1 MLNFHSRIKFFALG
15 IPIAFL
21 SMDLSFFFICSAF
34 KQCFLLITWTR
45 TFWSFFPGWQQTSFS
60 FKVIM
65 TSIAFSIST
74 TFSSS
79 SFSLTD
85 WGIPEISALFLRLYW
100 FTLLFWISKSI
111 ILLSKTFTLVL
122 RRLFSSLRF
131 FIVMSFRLITSP
143 FELVIFYIKL
153 DSVLERADRMSGRSA
168 LIASLRLVWYSW
180 LPMSEI
186 VIIWFRNSVVVW
198 K

>member
-1 MLNFHSRIKFFALG
+1 M
-15 IPIAFL
+15 
-21 SMDLSFFFICSAF
+21 
-34 KQCFLLITWTR
+34 
-45 TFWSFFPGWQQTSFS
+45 FS
-60 FKVIM
+60 FNNLNISIEYEYNLM
-65 TSIAFSIST
+65 ISIAFSIST
-74 TFSSS
+74 IFSSS

-85 WGIPEISALFLRLYW
+85 WGIPEIPALFLRLYG

-122 RRLFSSLRF
+122 RRLFSSLRL
-131 FIVMSFRLITSP
+131 FIVISFRLITSP
-143 FELVIFYIKL
+143 FELVTFYIKL

-180 LPMSEI
+180 LPLSEI
-186 VIIWFRNSVVVW
+186 VIIWFRNKVVVW